1 MIQNTLTE
9 SEFSIGRSFIFVLAG
24 SLFLFL
30 SFQETF
36 ATSDLPPINLPQDNT
51 NSLLEGVVPSE
62 NTTSSNITSSDTTSG
77 DDDDDGTTS
86 GDDDGTASSGSGDTT
101 SSNVDDTTSSGSSAE
116 GTAHIQLKSSLVD
129 NNLDT
134 ALASETSVL
143 KDNSVTSPKIKDGS
157 IKTQDLGA
165 GVITS
170 EKLAP
175 GVALHLTVTQ
185 HTSESGKIPGYNQK
199 SATAY
204 CSEGEV
210 VTGGGYIKKMDDVD
224 LGFYNNGP
232 VNTGEGEGWRVS
244 AWNTNPRGIDNEGYT
259 VYVICAK

>member
-9 SEFSIGRSFIFVLAG
+9 SEFSIVRSFIFVLAG
-24 SLFLFL
+24 SLFVSLGVP
-30 SFQETF
+30 ETF
-36 ATSDLPPINLPQDNT
+36 ATSNLPPINLPQDNT

-77 DDDDDGTTS
+77 DDDDGTTS

-116 GTAHIQLKSSLVD
+116 GTAPIQLKSSLVD

-134 ALASETSVL
+134 TLSNEGSVL

-175 GVALHLTVTQ
+175 GVPLHLTVTQ
-185 HTSESGKIPGYNQK
+185 HTSESGKIPGSQQG
-199 SATAY
+199 SAIAY

-232 VNTGEGEGWRVS
+232 VKTSEGEGWTVS